1 MCYDAFQKWIFVN
14 GVKNMSNLMFC
25 LNATMPIFL
34 TMLLGFVFCRT
45 DLTDEAFMNKANSFV
60 FKVALPVLV
69 FQDLATVDFFEAWDW
84 KFVVFCFLATLISIT
99 AVTVLS
105 FFLKDKSL
113 QGEFIQASYRS
124 SAAIFGIAFIQ
135 NIYGEAGMGPLMIV
149 ASVPLYNIMA
159 VVVLTVMKP
168 ERGKLDGALVGKTLK
183 GIVTNPIIIGI
194 VCGVLWSV
202 LKLPMPVIMEK
213 TVKNV
218 AALATPLGLMAMG
231 ASIEFRGAR
240 KEVRPALAATLL
252 KLVILAGVF
261 LPVAISLGFRTEKL
275 IAILVMLG
283 SATTVSSYV
292 MARNMGHKGV
302 LTSSVVMF
310 TTLLSAFT
318 LTGWLYILK
327 VQGLI

>member
-1 MCYDAFQKWIFVN
+1 
-14 GVKNMSNLMFC
+14 MFC

-34 TMLLGFVFCRT
+34 TMMLGYAFRKWHIMDGAFV
-45 DLTDEAFMNKANSFV
+45 DKMNSFV

-84 KFVVFCFLATLISIT
+84 KFVVFCFFATLISIT
-99 AVTVLS
+99 AVTLLS
-105 FFLKDKSL
+105 FLLKDKSL

-159 VVVLTVMKP
+159 VVVLTVM
-168 ERGKLDGALVGKTLK
+168 R
-183 GIVTNPIIIGI
+183 
-194 VCGVLWSV
+194 
-202 LKLPMPVIMEK
+202 PVI
-213 TVKNV
+213 
-218 AALATPLGLMAMG
+218 LA
-231 ASIEFRGAR
+231 
-240 KEVRPALAATLL
+240 VLL
-252 KLVILAGVF
+252 KLVILASVF
-261 LPVAISLGFRTEKL
+261 LPIAVTLGFRTEKL

-283 SATTVSSYV
+283 SATTDSSYV

-302 LTSSVVMF
+302 LTSSVVML

-318 LTGWLYILK
+318 LTGWLYLLK
-327 VQGLI
+327 VQGLV

>member
-1 MCYDAFQKWIFVN
+1 MDSFLYSI
-14 GVKNMSNLMFC
+14 
-25 LNATMPIFL
+25 NATVPIFL
-34 TMLLGFVFCRT
+34 VMIVGWVIKQLGVIDDHFANV
-45 DLTDEAFMNKANSFV
+45 ANKYV

-99 AVTVLS
+99 AVTLLS
-105 FFLKDKSL
+105 FLLKDKSL

-124 SAAIFGIAFIQ
+124 SAAILGIAFIQ

-159 VVVLTVMKP
+159 VVVLTVMRP
-168 ERGKLDGALVGKTLK
+168 ERGRVNGALIRKTLH
-183 GIVTNPIIIGI
+183 GIITNPIIVGI
-194 VCGVLWSV
+194 LTGVVWSV
-202 LKLPMPVIMEK
+202 LKLPMPVILEK

-218 AALATPLGLMAMG
+218 AVLATPLGLMAMG
-231 ASIEFRGAR
+231 ASIEFKGAF
-240 KEVRPALAATLL
+240 ENMRPVILAVLL

-261 LPVAISLGFRTEKL
+261 LPIAVTLGFRTEKL

-292 MARNMGHKGV
+292 MARNMGYEGI
-302 LTSSVVMF
+302 LTSSIVMV
-310 TTLLSAFT
+310 TTLCSAFT
-318 LTGWLYILK
+318 LTGWLFLLK
-327 VQGLI
+327 TLGLV

>member
-1 MCYDAFQKWIFVN
+1 MN
-14 GVKNMSNLMFC
+14 NLMFC

-34 TMLLGFVFCRT
+34 TMLLGFVFRKLH
-45 DLTDEAFMNKANSFV
+45 LTDEVFMNKANSFV

-69 FQDLATVDFFEAWDW
+69 FQDLATVDFFEAWDG
-84 KFVVFCFLATLISIT
+84 KFVVFCFLATLISI
-99 AVTVLS
+99 AVVTLLS
-105 FFLKDKSL
+105 FLLKDKSQ

-168 ERGKLDGALVGKTLK
+168 EHGRLDGALIRKTLK
-183 GIVTNPIIIGI
+183 GIVTNPIIAGI
-194 VCGVLWSV
+194 ACGVIWSV
-202 LKLPMPVIMEK
+202 LKLPMPVILEK

-231 ASIEFRGAR
+231 ASIEFKGALE
-240 KEVRPALAATLL
+240 EVRPAIAATLL
-252 KLVILAGVF
+252 KLVVLAGIF
-261 LPVAISLGFRTEKL
+261 LPAAISLGFRTEKL

-292 MARNMGHKGV
+292 MAGNMGHKGV
-302 LTSSVVMF
+302 LTSSVVML

-327 VQGLI
+327 VKGFI